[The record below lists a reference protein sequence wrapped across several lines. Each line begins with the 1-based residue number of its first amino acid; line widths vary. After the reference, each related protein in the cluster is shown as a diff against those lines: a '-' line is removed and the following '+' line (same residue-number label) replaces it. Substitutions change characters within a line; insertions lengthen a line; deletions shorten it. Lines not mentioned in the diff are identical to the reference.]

1 MVSQENHGK
10 LMKERVCY
18 LVMIGI
24 LASWALVLQANF
36 FVLNNKVDQ
45 LEKKIRV
52 NEMLDPRVDPEMLDR
67 FLLF

>member
-1 MVSQENHGK
+1 
-10 LMKERVCY
+10 MKERVCY

-45 LEKKIRV
+45 LDKKIRV

>member
-1 MVSQENHGK
+1 
-10 LMKERVCY
+10 MKERVCY

-52 NEMLDPRVDPEMLDR
+52 NEMLDPRVDPEMPDR